1 MSSDATEAKEAAID
15 ISPSNETDNAS
26 LDNMFDVKSYLPD
39 SEEET
44 LSTPKLTNDSKGKI
58 PKIKSMNNQEFPKPG
73 LNKPHGNFT
82 LPTLR
87 PRRKRSST
95 NTCVCM

>member
-1 MSSDATEAKEAAID
+1 MD
-15 ISPSNETDNAS
+15 
-26 LDNMFDVKSYLPD
+26 MFDVTSYITE
-39 SEEET
+39 SENET
-44 LSTPKLTNDSKGKI
+44 LSTTNSTNDSREKLPKIKLTNK
-58 PKIKSMNNQEFPKPG
+58 QELPKPD
-73 LNKPHGNFT
+73 LNKYNEDVT

>member
-1 MSSDATEAKEAAID
+1 MDIMFDAT
-15 ISPSNETDNAS
+15 
-26 LDNMFDVKSYLPD
+26 SYNTE
-39 SEEET
+39 SENET
-44 LSTPKLTNDSKGKI
+44 LSTTNSTNDSKEKL
-58 PKIKSMNNQEFPKPG
+58 PKIKLTNKQEFPKPD
-73 LNKPHGNFT
+73 LSKYNEDVT